1 MNRAVTTMDASARG
15 STIVFIAD
23 STAHSTSATPPTVA
37 TTRRTITAG
46 ESAPSGPRTG
56 VPMSWEPGISHLE

>member
-1 MNRAVTTMDASARG
+1 MDASARG

-37 TTRRTITAG
+37 TTLRTITAG
-46 ESAPSGPRTG
+46 ESAPLGPPPTFPCRG
-56 VPMSWEPGISHLE
+56 SP